1 MLVQRAIRTGQ
12 ARQPVQVSFLDL
24 AFGLL
29 PAFRDL
35 QSGETHL
42 CLDERGRPA
51 RMHLI
56 DHLPAHW
63 AEARDEQGR
72 VVALRDHIMA
82 GFLRDGRFLT
92 LDDLRLLRDD

>member
-1 MLVQRAIRTGQ
+1 MLAQGEFRTTQGH
-12 ARQPVQVSFLDL
+12 APAQVSFLDL

-42 CLDERGRPA
+42 CLDERGQPA

-63 AEARDEQGR
+63 AEARDERGR
-72 VVALRDHIMA
+72 IVSLRDHIMA
-82 GFLRDGRFLT
+82 GFLRNGRFLT
-92 LDDLRLLRDD
+92 LDELRLLRDD